1 MPPRWPRKPDRNDP
15 DYRRLD
21 DRMNFALHVAIFAV
35 VNSGL
40 WFFRVLGDKSDL
52 GVPGGPPWTPGFT
65 AVWAGFLV
73 AHAVFIF
80 AIAKYNP
87 PASSSTTEA
96 GIGFQPTNQKK
107 TTKSAK

>member
-21 DRMNFALHVAIFAV
+21 DRVNFAMHVAIFAV

-40 WFFRVLGDKSDL
+40 WFFRVLGDTSDL
-52 GVPGGPPWTPGFT
+52 GIPGGPSWTPWLT
-65 AVWAGFLV
+65 TVWAGVLI

-80 AIAKYNP
+80 AIAKYAKRGTGP
-87 PASSSTTEA
+87 VTES
-96 GIGFQPTNQKK
+96 GVGFQPK
-107 TTKSAK
+107 TEKKSAKSVK